1 MVRLPTAATTKSV
14 KHENTNQLNSTTIDF
29 IAYANTLNKTANC
42 QLKNDVENLGLLRY
56 NNGKTISINFKQTK
70 IHYNANLNQA
80 QPNDTVL
87 ETSKCSSSKHQPKF
101 YPWHLFASQYS
112 NKMQFIAVLLCY
124 LLAFSI
130 QSVVARPNIDV
141 SRDLASDW
149 QSVAISSENKVSHFH
164 SIRFIHFIINCVLYR
179 KHVNAIGFMFQT
191 D

>member
-70 IHYNANLNQA
+70 IHYNAILNQA

-87 ETSKCSSSKHQPKF
+87 ETGKCSSSKQQPKF
-101 YPWHLFASQYS
+101 YTWSLFASQYS

-130 QSVVARPNIDV
+130 QSVVARPNIAV

-149 QSVAISSENKVSHFH
+149 QSVALSSENKVSHFY
-164 SIRFIHFIINCVLYR
+164 SNRFIHFIINIIVFY
-179 KHVNAIGFMFQT
+179 IEST
-191 D
+191 